1 LMRRTYPFLSPSALM
16 IRANLI
22 RSRDPFYQGPSLE
35 ADVDVMYEL
44 LKHHDF
50 GFVPQVLSFV
60 RRHDSSATSM
70 LAKPLNTLL
79 PQNLGLLVKHGP
91 NFLSKEEFQQETRT
105 RYRKYYQ
112 FLGKSI
118 FKNQHEDF
126 WIYHKDAMRE
136 LGHPMSALQ
145 LYIFWLMH
153 CLNNVKK
160 RIEKFQITR
169 LIRSVD

>member
-1 LMRRTYPFLSPSALM
+1 MRLTYPFLSPSVLM

-22 RSRDPFYQGPSLE
+22 RSRDPFYPGANLE

-60 RRHDSSATSM
+60 RRHDTSATSM

-79 PQNLGLLVKHGP
+79 PQNLELLVKHGP
-91 NFLSKEEFQQETRT
+91 DFLTKEEFQQEIRFQF
-105 RYRKYYQ
+105 RKYYQ

-126 WIYHKDAMRE
+126 WIYHKDAMRK
-136 LGHPMSALQ
+136 LGYPLSPLR
-145 LYIFWLMH
+145 LYIFWLLH
-153 CLNNVKK
+153 CLDKAKK
-160 RIEKFQITR
+160 RIKKFQINR
-169 LIRSVD
+169 LIRSGD